1 MKNIDVNKLTRIA
14 LIAAV
19 YAVVTIILAPLS
31 YGMIQ
36 VRISEAL
43 TVLPFIYPEAAI
55 GLFIGC
61 FIANI
66 YGGNGIYDII
76 FGSLA
81 TLIAGYLTAKT
92 KNKYLAPLP
101 PVIVN
106 ALIIGFM
113 LHKLFGF
120 PLLTT
125 MFYVGLGQTIACY
138 GLGMPLLNYFL
149 KKQK

>member
-14 LIAAV
+14 LIGAV

-43 TVLPFIYPEAAI
+43 TVLPFIYPEAVI

-101 PVIVN
+101 PVVIN